1 MDTIASMRAFVAVA
15 KTGSFSAAAQ
25 ELDIVPSVATKRVTQ
40 LERIVGKTLFHRT
53 TRKVVLSADGEHH
66 LERIIA
72 AIAAHDQAL
81 TELRKGVRRLTGP
94 IRIKVSTTLGFLRLN
109 ALVRDFAELHPDVD
123 VEVLLLDGP
132 MNPAA
137 EGIDIAITAFP
148 ASFDNVADEFLWPL
162 RRSLFAS
169 RQYLSAYP
177 RLSQP
182 RELEEHRCLVYQP
195 TGPSWPFLSRNGV
208 MTVTVHPRMSSNDM
222 ILLLEAAKTHLG
234 IALLSNY
241 VALPDIQRGSL
252 EVPLP
257 DFPVPDLWIKAMVPL
272 DRLRMPRVNALLQF
286 IRTKGAAADSLDAR
300 TIPSTT
306 IKSRKK

>member
-15 KTGSFSAAAQ
+15 KTGSFTTAAQ
-25 ELDIVPSVATKRVTQ
+25 KLDLVPSVVTKRVAQ

-81 TELRKGVRRLTGP
+81 IELRKGVRRLTGP
-94 IRIKVSTTLGFLRLN
+94 IRIKVPSTLGFLRLN
-109 ALVRDFAELHPDVD
+109 ALVREFAELHPDVD

-132 MNPAA
+132 MNPVA

-148 ASFDNVADEFLWPL
+148 ASFDNVADEILWPL

-169 RQYLSAYP
+169 KQYLSSHRHLDHP
-177 RLSQP
+177 RQ
-182 RELEEHRCLVYQP
+182 LEEHRCLVYQP
-195 TGPSWPFLSRNGV
+195 TGPSWPFLSGNDA

-222 ILLLEAAKTHLG
+222 RVLLEAAKTHLG
-234 IALLSNY
+234 ITLLSNY
-241 VALPDIQRGSL
+241 VALPEIRGGSL
-252 EVPLP
+252 VVPLP
-257 DFPVPDLWIKAMVPL
+257 DFPVPDLWIKAMVPI
-272 DRLRMPRVNALLQF
+272 DRLTTPRVSALLRF
-286 IRTKGAAADSLDAR
+286 IRDKGGGSDSLDA
-300 TIPSTT
+300 PSVRSTAT
-306 IKSRKK
+306 SQKK

>member
-25 ELDIVPSVATKRVTQ
+25 KLDLVPSVVTKRVTQ
-40 LERIVGKTLFHRT
+40 LERIVGKTLFHRS

-94 IRIKVSTTLGFLRLN
+94 IRIKVPTTLGFLRLN
-109 ALVRDFAELHPDVD
+109 SLVREFAELHPDVD
-123 VEVLLLDGP
+123 MEVLLLDGP

-148 ASFDNVADEFLWPL
+148 ASFDNVADEFLWPQ

-169 RQYLSAYP
+169 RHYLSSYP
-177 RLSQP
+177 RLD
-182 RELEEHRCLVYQP
+182 
-195 TGPSWPFLSRNGV
+195 
-208 MTVTVHPRMSSNDM
+208 HPRQ
-222 ILLLEAAKTHLG
+222 L
-234 IALLSNY
+234 
-241 VALPDIQRGSL
+241 
-252 EVPLP
+252 
-257 DFPVPDLWIKAMVPL
+257 
-272 DRLRMPRVNALLQF
+272 
-286 IRTKGAAADSLDAR
+286 
-300 TIPSTT
+300 
-306 IKSRKK
+306 

>member
-15 KTGSFSAAAQ
+15 KAGSFSAAAQ
-25 ELDIVPSVATKRVTQ
+25 KLDLVPSVVTKRVTQ
-40 LERIVGKTLFHRT
+40 LERIVGKTLLHRT

-81 TELRKGVRRLTGP
+81 TELRKGVRRLTGS
-94 IRIKVSTTLGFLRLN
+94 IRIKVSSTLGFLRLN
-109 ALVRDFAELHPDVD
+109 ALVRDFVEFHPDVD

-132 MNPAA
+132 MNPAT

-162 RRSLFAS
+162 RRSLFATK
-169 RQYLSAYP
+169 QYLSSYP
-177 RLSQP
+177 PLNHP
-182 RELEEHRCLVYQP
+182 RQLEEHRCLVYQP

-241 VALPDIQRGSL
+241 VALPEIRKGSL
-252 EVPLP
+252 VVPLP
-257 DFPVPDLWIKAMVPL
+257 DFPVPDLWIKAMVPI
-272 DRLRMPRVNALLQF
+272 DRLRMPRVNALLHF
-286 IRTKGAAADSLDAR
+286 IRTKGGAADSLDER
-300 TIPSTT
+300 SVRSTA
-306 IKSRKK
+306 KSRKK

>member
-25 ELDIVPSVATKRVTQ
+25 KLDLVPSVVTKRVTQ

-53 TRKVVLSADGEHH
+53 TRKVVLSPDGEHH
-66 LERIIA
+66 LERVIA

-94 IRIKVSTTLGFLRLN
+94 IRIKVPSTLGFLRLN
-109 ALVRDFAELHPDVD
+109 PLVREFAELHPDVD

-148 ASFDNVADEFLWPL
+148 ASFDNVADEYLWSL

-169 RQYLSAYP
+169 RQYLSSHARLDHP
-177 RLSQP
+177 RQ
-182 RELEEHRCLVYQP
+182 LEEHRCLVYQP
-195 TGPSWPFLSRNGV
+195 TGPTWPFLSGNGV

-222 ILLLEAAKTHLG
+222 NVLLEAAKTHLG
-234 IALLSNY
+234 ITLLSNY
-241 VALPDIQRGSL
+241 VALPETRRGSL
-252 EVPLP
+252 VVPLF
-257 DFPVPDLWIKAMVPL
+257 DFPVPDLWIKAMVPIE
-272 DRLRMPRVNALLQF
+272 RLMMPRVNELLRF
-286 IRTKGAAADSLDAR
+286 IRSRAPDSDSLDAR
-300 TIPSTT
+300 SVRSSA
-306 IKSRKK
+306 KSGKK